1 MKQTIQQRV
10 MHWAHIMH
18 RQGVSNWS
26 TALGAAW
33 AIHHLRRYLTRGVVR
48 FTFTKQSGEQR
59 EARGTLCPELIP
71 PSKTPK
77 GIVQTEVEQG
87 LRKPDYA
94 DIAYY
99 DLDRE
104 AWRAFSIC
112 NVTTISDIRIL
123 C

>member
-1 MKQTIQQRV
+1 MRPTIQQRV
-10 MHWAHIMH
+10 MHYAHIMH

-48 FTFTKQSGEQR
+48 FTFTKQNGERR

-71 PSKTPK
+71 PSRTPS
-77 GIVQTEVEQG
+77 GVQQREIEQG
-87 LRKPDYA
+87 LRQPDYSS
-94 DIAYY
+94 IAYY
-99 DLDRE
+99 DLDKE

-112 NVTTISDIRIL
+112 NVKSIEEIRVL